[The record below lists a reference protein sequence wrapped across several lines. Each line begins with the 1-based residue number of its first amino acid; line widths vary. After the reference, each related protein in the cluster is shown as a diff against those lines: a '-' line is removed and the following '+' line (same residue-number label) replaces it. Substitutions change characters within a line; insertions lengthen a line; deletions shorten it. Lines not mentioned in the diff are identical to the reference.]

1 MKKMAF
7 VDLCNFVDWPMGGM
21 IVYELQIL
29 EILEQYY
36 EMELWGVSVD
46 GKKSPAIVINNRSY
60 PVHIFADVK
69 KKKRWIP
76 NYWRGMQIRRL
87 SESFLQYDIIYV
99 HTGSCAVALA
109 PVVKYRQSMLVY
121 HQHGLQYLADHSLKT
136 LLQKPFMD
144 KAQKV
149 ADLSFV
155 VTAQQEAEEY
165 TKERKAYLKNRMVAI
180 GSPIDGQEFDGETVA
195 GKLKDKKEEKDY
207 LFIYSGRLAPIKN
220 VPSLIEIFAKFCGRG
235 YEKSSLFII
244 GDGEEREAVCKKI
257 RQYGLQKR
265 VHMTGAV
272 VPKKVKEYMM
282 QADFYITASAGEG
295 VSVAVLE
302 AYAAGVPVVCFPV
315 RGLRYQVQNGRTGVI
330 SRGMSQ
336 EDFADA
342 MEDVIR
348 NRQEL
353 SGNCLKESEK
363 YQKEKI
369 GRKII
374 EEIERRQKIPKT

>member
-1 MKKMAF
+1 
-7 VDLCNFVDWPMGGM
+7 
-21 IVYELQIL
+21 
-29 EILEQYY
+29 
-36 EMELWGVSVD
+36 
-46 GKKSPAIVINNRSY
+46 
-60 PVHIFADVK
+60 
-69 KKKRWIP
+69 
-76 NYWRGMQIRRL
+76 
-87 SESFLQYDIIYV
+87 
-99 HTGSCAVALA
+99 
-109 PVVKYRQSMLVY
+109 
-121 HQHGLQYLADHSLKT
+121 
-136 LLQKPFMD
+136 
-144 KAQKV
+144 
-149 ADLSFV
+149 
-155 VTAQQEAEEY
+155 
-165 TKERKAYLKNRMVAI
+165 
-180 GSPIDGQEFDGETVA
+180 
-195 GKLKDKKEEKDY
+195 
-207 LFIYSGRLAPIKN
+207 
-220 VPSLIEIFAKFCGRG
+220 
-235 YEKSSLFII
+235 
-244 GDGEEREAVCKKI
+244 
-257 RQYGLQKR
+257 
-265 VHMTGAV
+265 MTGAV

-374 EEIERRQKIPKT
+374 EEIERRQKIPQT